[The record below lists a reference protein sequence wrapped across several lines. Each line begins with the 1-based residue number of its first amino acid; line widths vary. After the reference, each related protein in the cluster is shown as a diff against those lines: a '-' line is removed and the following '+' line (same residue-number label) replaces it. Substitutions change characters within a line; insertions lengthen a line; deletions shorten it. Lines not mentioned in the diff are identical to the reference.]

1 MIIYIYIEYNI
12 INTIYIWYMC
22 VAYSCACAYGRER
35 EMDMHRHIEIY
46 RIRYAFTLA
55 RRQTDRQT

>member
-1 MIIYIYIEYNI
+1 MIIYIEYNIINTIYMVYVCSIYIEYNI

-35 EMDMHRHIEIY
+35 DGHAQAY
-46 RIRYAFTLA
+46 RNI
-55 RRQTDRQT
+55 